1 MRSKK
6 RLFELMA
13 LKEKVERNKF
23 FKQSKSIVTEIEK
36 NNAMQT
42 QLKDMM
48 ASKKDSEKTVTAL
61 QLRSDKWYDFQL
73 QEQITATENRVK
85 FLKKENSQITKKIA
99 IRNQK
104 MLKSLEKADIHRKLD
119 LEEIEKKNLLSAP
132 SKVFTLSWIKLAL
145 KLQT

>member
-13 LKEKVERNKF
+13 LKEKVERNKC
-23 FKQSKSIVTEIEK
+23 FKQAKSIVTEIEK
-36 NNAMQT
+36 NNAMRT

-85 FLKKENSQITKKIA
+85 FLKEENSQITKKIA
-99 IRNQK
+99 TRNQK

-132 SKVFTLSWIKLAL
+132 TINSKRHGFNS
-145 KLQT
+145 

>member
-1 MRSKK
+1 
-6 RLFELMA
+6 MA

-119 LEEIEKKNLLSAP
+119 LEEIEKKNLLSTP
-132 SKVFTLSWIKLAL
+132 TINTKRQGFNS
-145 KLQT
+145 

>member
-1 MRSKK
+1 
-6 RLFELMA
+6 MA

-132 SKVFTLSWIKLAL
+132 SINTKR
-145 KLQT
+145 

>member
-48 ASKKDSEKTVTAL
+48 ASKKDSKETVTAL

-73 QEQITATENRVK
+73 QEQITATEDRVK
-85 FLKKENSQITKKIA
+85 FLKKENSQVTKKIA

-119 LEEIEKKNLLSAP
+119 FEEIEKKKLLSAP
-132 SKVFTLSWIKLAL
+132 TINTKRQGFNS
-145 KLQT
+145 

>member
-48 ASKKDSEKTVTAL
+48 ASKKDSKKTVTAL

-132 SKVFTLSWIKLAL
+132 AINTKR
-145 KLQT
+145 

>member
-1 MRSKK
+1 
-6 RLFELMA
+6 MA
-13 LKEKVERNKF
+13 LKEKVERNKC
-23 FKQSKSIVTEIEK
+23 FKQAKSIVTEIEK

-48 ASKKDSEKTVTAL
+48 ASKKDSEKTLTAL
-61 QLRSDKWYDFQL
+61 QLRSDKWYDFQI

-85 FLKKENSQITKKIA
+85 FLKEENSQIAKKIA
-99 IRNQK
+99 TRNQK

-132 SKVFTLSWIKLAL
+132 TINTKR
-145 KLQT
+145 

>member
-1 MRSKK
+1 
-6 RLFELMA
+6 MA

-23 FKQSKSIVTEIEK
+23 FKQAKSIVTEIEK

-42 QLKDMM
+42 QLKDIM
-48 ASKKDSEKTVTAL
+48 ASKKDSEETVTAL

-85 FLKKENSQITKKIA
+85 FLKKENLQVTKKIA

-119 LEEIEKKNLLSAP
+119 LEEIEKKNLLSTP
-132 SKVFTLSWIKLAL
+132 TINTKRQGFNS
-145 KLQT
+145 

>member
-85 FLKKENSQITKKIA
+85 FLKEENSQITKKIA
-99 IRNQK
+99 TRNQK

-132 SKVFTLSWIKLAL
+132 AINTKR
-145 KLQT
+145 

>member
-61 QLRSDKWYDFQL
+61 QLRSDKWYDFQI

-85 FLKKENSQITKKIA
+85 FLKEENSQITKKIA

-132 SKVFTLSWIKLAL
+132 AINTKR
-145 KLQT
+145 

>member
-1 MRSKK
+1 
-6 RLFELMA
+6 MA
-13 LKEKVERNKF
+13 LKEKVERNKC
-23 FKQSKSIVTEIEK
+23 FKQAKSIVTEIEK

-48 ASKKDSEKTVTAL
+48 ASKKDSEKTLTAL
-61 QLRSDKWYDFQL
+61 QLRSDKWYDFQI

-85 FLKKENSQITKKIA
+85 FLKEENSQIAKKIA
-99 IRNQK
+99 TRNQK

-132 SKVFTLSWIKLAL
+132 TINIKR
-145 KLQT
+145 QGFNS

>member
-61 QLRSDKWYDFQL
+61 QLRSDKWYDFQI

-85 FLKKENSQITKKIA
+85 FLKEENSQITKKIA
-99 IRNQK
+99 TRNQK

-132 SKVFTLSWIKLAL
+132 AINTKR
-145 KLQT
+145 

>member
-48 ASKKDSEKTVTAL
+48 ASKKDSEETVTAL

-119 LEEIEKKNLLSAP
+119 LEEIEKKNLLSTP
-132 SKVFTLSWIKLAL
+132 TINTKRQGFNS
-145 KLQT
+145 

>member
-1 MRSKK
+1 
-6 RLFELMA
+6 MA

-119 LEEIEKKNLLSAP
+119 LEELEKKNLLSAP
-132 SKVFTLSWIKLAL
+132 AINTKR
-145 KLQT
+145 

>member
-1 MRSKK
+1 
-6 RLFELMA
+6 MA

-132 SKVFTLSWIKLAL
+132 TINTKRQSFNS
-145 KLQT
+145 

>member
-1 MRSKK
+1 
-6 RLFELMA
+6 MA

-48 ASKKDSEKTVTAL
+48 ASKKDSEETVTAL

-132 SKVFTLSWIKLAL
+132 TINTKRQSFNS
-145 KLQT
+145 

>member
-48 ASKKDSEKTVTAL
+48 ASKQDSEKTVTAL

-119 LEEIEKKNLLSAP
+119 LEEIEKKNLLSTP
-132 SKVFTLSWIKLAL
+132 TINTKRQGFNS
-145 KLQT
+145 

>member
-1 MRSKK
+1 
-6 RLFELMA
+6 MA

-48 ASKKDSEKTVTAL
+48 ASKKDSEETVTAL

-85 FLKKENSQITKKIA
+85 FLKKENSQVTKKIA

-119 LEEIEKKNLLSAP
+119 LEEIEKKNLLSTP
-132 SKVFTLSWIKLAL
+132 TINTKRQGFNS
-145 KLQT
+145 

>member
-119 LEEIEKKNLLSAP
+119 LEEIEKKNLLSTP
-132 SKVFTLSWIKLAL
+132 TINTKRQGFNS
-145 KLQT
+145 